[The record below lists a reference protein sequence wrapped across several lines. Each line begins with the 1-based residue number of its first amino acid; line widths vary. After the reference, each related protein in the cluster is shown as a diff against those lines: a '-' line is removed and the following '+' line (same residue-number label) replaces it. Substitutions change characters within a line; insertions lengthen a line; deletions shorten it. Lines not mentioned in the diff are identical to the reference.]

1 MAKQLTGRH
10 YTPADLVGAGI
21 RTLIDKA
28 AESQLE
34 EGNILDG
41 LFGKA
46 IVWGWK
52 IYAFSQCVE
61 EVTVTCQARYQAAQR
76 VTQAAVLP
84 QPWPA
89 VPPRAA
95 PLSSTL
101 PPGELRRYPL
111 LQELL
116 AQALETEEEANLLR
130 LRNTLGRLHQA
141 AISPPAPAPAA
152 RRQAEEANQQG
163 LHAMTA
169 ADFPAAVQAFRA
181 AAQANPVRVE
191 VFNNLGYAYMKSGDL
206 PAAERWLVYTLTR
219 APERTNA
226 WANLGDTYAQQG
238 HHQAALACFA
248 HAYRF
253 SKNRDNTRQ
262 FLSQRVED
270 PTLDYRVRQ
279 VAQQALTLPLLRG
292 TSVP

>member
-1 MAKQLTGRH
+1 
-10 YTPADLVGAGI
+10 
-21 RTLIDKA
+21 
-28 AESQLE
+28 
-34 EGNILDG
+34 
-41 LFGKA
+41 
-46 IVWGWK
+46 
-52 IYAFSQCVE
+52 
-61 EVTVTCQARYQAAQR
+61 
-76 VTQAAVLP
+76 
-84 QPWPA
+84 
-89 VPPRAA
+89 
-95 PLSSTL
+95 
-101 PPGELRRYPL
+101 
-111 LQELL
+111 
-116 AQALETEEEANLLR
+116 
-130 LRNTLGRLHQA
+130 
-141 AISPPAPAPAA
+141 
-152 RRQAEEANQQG
+152 
-163 LHAMTA
+163 MTA